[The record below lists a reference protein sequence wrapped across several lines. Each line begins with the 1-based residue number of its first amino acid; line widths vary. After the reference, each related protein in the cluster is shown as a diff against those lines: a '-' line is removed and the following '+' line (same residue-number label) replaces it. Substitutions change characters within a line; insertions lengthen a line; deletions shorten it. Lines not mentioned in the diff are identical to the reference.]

1 MTYRSGVQLVVRGLG
16 SLFALVVMHGCATL
30 TPSETVTGPG
40 KGVSAEEAL
49 TLAMNWA
56 SQAPSIHD
64 TEERANAWMRCAV
77 LAHDAMASDRASTQ
91 DAAASLATSCSRWY
105 IDTLAQGDIIDVHS
119 GHMVLGRHLLRVQ
132 YRGLPESLGEHV
144 WLESAEQVSVDI
156 FGGVRNH
163 HDGFGVPLVA
173 FAPTCKDR
181 PICSLYPSEGIF
193 RPATFWMEGEPDSD
207 HKGESPVFVLQYPVT
222 QPDDQ
227 VGAHAYRLADD
238 LSAPYAQLAEH
249 TNLRRLG
256 WWGLIGGTAVGR
268 RAGVLLFDDYDPNKT
283 PIIMIH
289 GLASSP
295 LIWARLSNAI
305 IGDPQLHKRY
315 QIWHVIY
322 QTNAPLLVDRYRVQ
336 TYLDA
341 AWKIVDPN
349 GTAPARQGGVMIG
362 HSLGGVIARLLCAQ
376 SVPALWS
383 AAFTVPLESLRGNQN
398 DLLLIKNVF
407 QFTPYPGIDE
417 EIFMAAPQ
425 HGSPAAGYWYGRI
438 AQSLAWEEVPE
449 LTSLKH
455 VAIENPNAIQG
466 ELLKDFRLGHISSLT
481 SLMPDEPVTK
491 VDSQLLPVAG
501 VRYHTIAG
509 VLPGQHP
516 PGDGFVPLSSAIIPG
531 AASTLIVHSNHR
543 VPDNPQA
550 IAAVLEILRHHDATP
565 LNAAQADTS
574 QN

>member
-1 MTYRSGVQLVVRGLG
+1 MTCRSRVQFVIRCLVI
-16 SLFALVVMHGCATL
+16 LFALVVLHGCTTI
-30 TPSETVTGPG
+30 TPTETVKGQG
-40 KGVSAEEAL
+40 KGVSTEEAL
-49 TLAMNWA
+49 KLAITSA

-64 TEERANAWMRCAV
+64 NEARSGAWMRCAV
-77 LAHDAMASDRASTQ
+77 LAHDAMASDKASTR

-105 IDTLAQGDIIDVHS
+105 IDTIAQGDIIDVHT
-119 GHMVLGRHLLRVQ
+119 GHMLLGHHIVRVE
-132 YRGLPESLGEHV
+132 YRGLPESLGDHV
-144 WLESAEQVSVDI
+144 WLESADQVSVDI

-173 FAPTCKDR
+173 FAPPCKDR
-181 PICSLYPSEGIF
+181 PICALYPSEGVY
-193 RPATFWMEGEPDSD
+193 RPATFWMEGKADGDRE
-207 HKGESPVFVLQYPVT
+207 GEEPVFVLQHPVT
-222 QPDDQ
+222 QPEHQ
-227 VGAHAYRLADD
+227 VGAYTYQLADD
-238 LSAPYAQLAEH
+238 LSAPLAQLAQH
-249 TNLRRLG
+249 TNLKRLG

-268 RAGVLLFDDYDPNKT
+268 RAGVFLLDDYDPNKT

-305 IGDPQLHKRY
+305 IGDPELHKRY

-336 TYLDA
+336 TYIDA
-341 AWKIVDPN
+341 IWKIVDPQ
-349 GTAPARQGGVMIG
+349 GTAPARQGVVLIG

-383 AAFTVPLESLRGNQN
+383 AAFTVPIESLHGSDK
-398 DLLLIKNVF
+398 DLSLLKNIF
-407 QFTPYPGIDE
+407 QFTPYPGVDE

-449 LTSLKH
+449 LAMLARIAK
-455 VAIENPNAIQG
+455 ENPNSVRG
-466 ELLKDFRLGHISSLT
+466 ELLKDYRLAHISSLT
-481 SLMPDEPVTK
+481 SLLPDEPVTK

-509 VLPGQHP
+509 VLPGQKP
-516 PGDGFVPLSSAIIPG
+516 PGDGFVPLSSALIPG
-531 AASTLIVHSNHR
+531 AASTLIVQSNHR
-543 VPDNPQA
+543 VPNNAQA
-550 IAAVLEILRHHDATP
+550 IAAVLEILRHHDTTP
-565 LNAAQADTS
+565 
-574 QN
+574 